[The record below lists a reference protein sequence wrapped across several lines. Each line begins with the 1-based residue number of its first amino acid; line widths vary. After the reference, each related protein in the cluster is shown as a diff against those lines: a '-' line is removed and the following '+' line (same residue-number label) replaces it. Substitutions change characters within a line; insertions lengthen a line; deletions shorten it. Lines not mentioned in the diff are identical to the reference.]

1 MEKNY
6 YENLIATNSKEA
18 EALIRKQNNILDEII
33 DSFIFL
39 RERQKNEEKNN
50 ILNTKNKVKEDDE
63 NHFLETHFLENID

>member
-63 NHFLETHFLENID
+63 NHFLENID

>member
-50 ILNTKNKVKEDDE
+50 ILNTKNKVKKDDE
-63 NHFLETHFLENID
+63 KPNSFLEYID

>member
-63 NHFLETHFLENID
+63 EPNHFLENID

>member
-50 ILNTKNKVKEDDE
+50 ILNTKNKAKEDDE
-63 NHFLETHFLENID
+63 KPNHFLEYID

>member
-63 NHFLETHFLENID
+63 KPNCFLENID

>member
-6 YENLIATNSKEA
+6 YENLIATNNKEA

-50 ILNTKNKVKEDDE
+50 ILNTKNKVKEEDE
-63 NHFLETHFLENID
+63 KPNPFLEFINS

>member
-18 EALIRKQNNILDEII
+18 EALIRKQNNILDEVI

-63 NHFLETHFLENID
+63 KPNHFLEYID

>member
-18 EALIRKQNNILDEII
+18 EALIRKQNNILDEVI

-39 RERQKNEEKNN
+39 RERQKNEE
-50 ILNTKNKVKEDDE
+50 
-63 NHFLETHFLENID
+63 

>member
-63 NHFLETHFLENID
+63 KSLHFLENID

>member
-63 NHFLETHFLENID
+63 KQHHFLENID

>member
-18 EALIRKQNNILDEII
+18 EALIRKQNNILDEVI

-63 NHFLETHFLENID
+63 KPNCFLENID

>member
-50 ILNTKNKVKEDDE
+50 ILNTKNKVKEDFE
-63 NHFLETHFLENID
+63 KHHFLENID

>member
-50 ILNTKNKVKEDDE
+50 ILNTKNKVKEDYE
-63 NHFLETHFLENID
+63 KHHFLENID

>member
-18 EALIRKQNNILDEII
+18 EALIRKQNNILDEVI

-50 ILNTKNKVKEDDE
+50 ILNTKNKVKKDDE
-63 NHFLETHFLENID
+63 KPNSFLEYID

>member
-6 YENLIATNSKEA
+6 YENIIATNNKEV

-50 ILNTKNKVKEDDE
+50 ILNTKNKVKKDDE
-63 NHFLETHFLENID
+63 KPNSFLEYID

>member
-63 NHFLETHFLENID
+63 EPNHFLEYID